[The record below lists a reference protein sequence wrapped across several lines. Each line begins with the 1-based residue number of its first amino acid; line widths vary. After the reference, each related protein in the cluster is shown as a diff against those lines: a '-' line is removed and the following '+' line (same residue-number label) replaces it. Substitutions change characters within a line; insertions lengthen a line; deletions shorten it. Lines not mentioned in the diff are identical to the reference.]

1 MLPSFAA
8 DRIMTTRLW
17 AIAIVATIAVITAIG
32 VAVHR
37 PVPKSIKIGYAIS
50 LSGPNAPGAS
60 MTVLPN
66 YRLWVQE
73 VNAAGG
79 IMLRNVGKR
88 VPIEVVEYDDQSK
101 VDKALEAVE
110 SLVKTDRVDFM
121 LAPWGT
127 GLNLAVGPLFNS
139 AGYPHLAVTA
149 MSDQAPELAK
159 RWPNSFWFLGTMT
172 HAAESL
178 VATLNTLRSEGK
190 LGKTVAMVS
199 VADQLGIGFAKA
211 ARKELEKGGFDIVY
225 DRSYT
230 VGQKDMFA
238 TIAEAKQLNPESFL
252 AFSYPPDTMAI
263 TEQARASNFNPKV
276 FYAAIGTAFP
286 LYRERFGVDVEGI
299 MGTGGWN
306 PNAPESKDYRQRHL
320 EATGQEPDRW
330 ASPITYASLQMLQ
343 QAIERVGEIDCAATI
358 KELQTGTFQTILGP
372 TKLENNFYM
381 QSWWVGQW
389 QNGEYY
395 GVSPVT
401 LPGAQAII
409 FPKPAWGPDR

>member
-1 MLPSFAA
+1 
-8 DRIMTTRLW
+8 MTTRPW
-17 AIAIVATIAVITAIG
+17 VITTVAAIAGVMAIG
-32 VAVHR
+32 IAVHR
-37 PVPKSIKIGYAIS
+37 PAPKSIKIGYAIS
-50 LSGPNAPGAS
+50 LSGPNAPGAN

-66 YRLWVQE
+66 YRLWVKE

-79 IMLRNVGKR
+79 IMLRSIGKR

-110 SLVKTDRVDFM
+110 TLIKTDRVDFM

-139 AGYPHLAVTA
+139 AEYPHLAVTA

-172 HAAESL
+172 RAAESL

-211 ARKELEKGGFDIVY
+211 ARRELEKGGFDIVY

-230 VGQKDMFA
+230 VGQKDMLA
-238 TIAEAKQLNPESFL
+238 IVGEARQLNPESFL
-252 AFSYPPDTMAI
+252 AFSYPLDTMAI

-306 PNAPESKDYRQRHL
+306 PNAPESKDYRKRHL
-320 EATGQEPDRW
+320 EAEGQEPDRW

-343 QAIERVGEIDCAATI
+343 QAIERVGEIDRAGTI
-358 KELQTGTFQTILGP
+358 KELQTATFQTILGP
-372 TKLENNFYM
+372 IKLDNNFYTE
-381 QSWWVGQW
+381 SWWVGQW

-395 GVSPVT
+395 GIGPTT
-401 LPGAQAII
+401 LPGAHAVM
-409 FPKPAWGPDR
+409 FPKPVWSPDR